1 VSRSLSITSPSSSLM
16 IEGFESKDVSMKLDL
31 GYSVLCKSTT
41 ALSTSTCLRAL
52 TEKLIVELRAPRGG
66 E

>member
-1 VSRSLSITSPSSSLM
+1 M

-31 GYSVLCKSTT
+31 GYLVLCISTT
-41 ALSTSTCLRAL
+41 ALSTSMCLRAL
-52 TEKLIVELRAPRGG
+52 TKKLIMELRAPRGG

>member
-1 VSRSLSITSPSSSLM
+1 M